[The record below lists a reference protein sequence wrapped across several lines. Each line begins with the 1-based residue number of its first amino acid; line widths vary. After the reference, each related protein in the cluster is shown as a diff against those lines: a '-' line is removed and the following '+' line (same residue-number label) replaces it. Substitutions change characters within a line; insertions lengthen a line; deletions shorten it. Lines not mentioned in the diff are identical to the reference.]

1 MINTPNFWKEKNLI
15 SFLLSPLSIIYFIG
29 FKVYEFFSKEVD
41 IGVPVICVGN
51 LVAGGSGKTPITIE
65 LRKYLS
71 KKYSK
76 IFVLTRGYKGKLKGP
91 IIVSK
96 NSNYL
101 DVSDE
106 AIIHA
111 QNGLTC
117 MAKNKKLGAELCKK
131 NGANL
136 ILMDDGLQ
144 SKDIKKNFKIL
155 VVDDN
160 YKFGNN
166 FLLPAGPL
174 RQTINSAKSNYD
186 IMLIIRNGNG
196 DSTLTTEKHKNVF
209 YAEKKI
215 KLKKLKYKDV
225 FVFSGIGNNE
235 NFVNKLKELK
245 INIKMIKNFPDHH
258 NYSNDDISKIIRTST
273 KKKLS
278 IVCTEKDYIKIPQKF
293 KKFINVAYLEIN
305 IFSSKKLIKLINR
318 KLIKI

>member
-1 MINTPNFWKEKNLI
+1 M
-15 SFLLSPLSIIYFIG
+15 S
-29 FKVYEFFSKEVD
+29 
-41 IGVPVICVGN
+41 
-51 LVAGGSGKTPITIE
+51 
-65 LRKYLS
+65 
-71 KKYSK
+71 
-76 IFVLTRGYKGKLKGP
+76 
-91 IIVSK
+91 
-96 NSNYL
+96 
-101 DVSDE
+101 
-106 AIIHA
+106 
-111 QNGLTC
+111 
-117 MAKNKKLGAELCKK
+117 KNKKLWAELCKK

-186 IMLIIRNGNG
+186 IMLIIRNSNA

-258 NYSNDDISKIIRTST
+258 NYSNDDISKKIRTST

-305 IFSSKKLIKLINR
+305 IFSSKKLIKLIKR
-318 KLIKI
+318 SKLIKR

>member
-51 LVAGGSGKTPITIE
+51 LVTGGAGKTPITIE

-71 KKYSK
+71 KKYSR
-76 IFVLTRGYKGKLKGP
+76 IFVLTRGYKGKLNGP

-96 NSNYL
+96 NSNYI

-111 QNGLTC
+111 QKGFTC
-117 MAKNKKLGAELCKK
+117 MSKNKILGAELCKK

-136 ILMDDGLQ
+136 IIMDDGLQ
-144 SKDIKKNFKIL
+144 SKDIKKDFKVL

-174 RQTINSAKSNYD
+174 RQTINDAKANYD

-196 DSTLTTEKHKNVF
+196 NSTLKTEEYKNVF

-215 KLKKLKYKDV
+215 KLRKLKYKNV
-225 FVFSGIGNNE
+225 FAFSGLGNNE
-235 NFVNKLKELK
+235 NFFSKLKELK
-245 INIKMIKNFPDHH
+245 INIKMIKIFPDHH
-258 NYSNDDISKIIRTST
+258 NYSNDDISKIIKTSAKKNCQSSALKRT
-273 KKKLS
+273 
-278 IVCTEKDYIKIPQKF
+278 I
-293 KKFINVAYLEIN
+293 
-305 IFSSKKLIKLINR
+305 
-318 KLIKI
+318 